1 MNIALNAQ
9 LISSQAGYR
18 GAGVNNYARR
28 LLHALGQEALAGRTD
43 YRFLA
48 FVHTQGLD
56 FPGVE
61 IFTTGLPLERPAAR
75 IAWEQVLLPAELS
88 RQSAGLVHG
97 LVNVLPL
104 SSRVRGVVTVHDL
117 SFVLAPETLP
127 PLKRVYLARLC
138 AASVRRARAVIAVSR
153 QTAGDVV
160 RCFGVPEDKVRVV
173 HNGVAAEFVPPS
185 SPASLDA
192 AASAAAAD
200 AAAGFRRAR
209 NLPARYW
216 LYLGTLE
223 PRKNLDLLIRAFARW
238 RHGAVQ
244 DGSHASGEAA
254 ARAVKLVLAGGKGW
268 YYDTIFAQV
277 AELGIA
283 EDVIFGGFVPPAE
296 LADWYRG
303 AELFLYPSRFEGFG
317 LPVLEAMAC
326 GVPVLCSDA
335 PGLREVAGDAALRLP
350 PGDEEGWANAM
361 QLLYG
366 QPAVR
371 AELRRRGLAQAKR
384 FSWQRSAQQT
394 IQVYNEVRA

>member
-9 LISSQAGYR
+9 LISPQAGYR

-28 LLHALGQEALAGRTD
+28 LLHALGDEALAGRTD
-43 YRFLA
+43 HRFLA
-48 FVHTQGLD
+48 FVHTPDLD
-56 FPGVE
+56 LPGVKLV
-61 IFTTGLPLERPAAR
+61 TTSLPLERPEAR
-75 IAWEQVLLPAELS
+75 IAWEQALLPAELV
-88 RQSAGLVHG
+88 RHQAGLVHG

-104 SSRVRGVVTVHDL
+104 RSRVRGVVTVHDL
-117 SFVLAPETLP
+117 AFVRAPETLP
-127 PLKRVYLARLC
+127 PLKRAYLARLC
-138 AASVRRARAVIAVSR
+138 AASVRRACAVIAVSR
-153 QTAGDVV
+153 QTADDVV
-160 RCFGVPEDKVRVV
+160 HYFGVPQAKVRVV
-173 HNGVAAEFVPPS
+173 HNGVAAEFTPVG
-185 SPASLDA
+185 ASNAPDA
-192 AASAAAAD
+192 GAIAAFRSA
-200 AAAGFRRAR
+200 RK
-209 NLPARYW
+209 LPARYW

-223 PRKNLDLLIRAFARW
+223 PRKNLDLLVRAFARW
-238 RHGAVQ
+238 RRSAPPDAG
-244 DGSHASGEAA
+244 G
-254 ARAVKLVLAGGKGW
+254 VKLLLAGGKGW

-361 QLLYG
+361 QLLYD
-366 QPAVR
+366 QSALR
-371 AELRRRGLAQAKR
+371 AELRRRGLVQAGG

-394 IQVYNEVRA
+394 IQVYNEVGG

>member
-9 LISSQAGYR
+9 LISPQAGYR

-28 LLHALGQEALAGRTD
+28 LLHALGQEALTGRTEH
-43 YRFLA
+43 RFVA
-48 FVHTQGLD
+48 FVHTPDLELS
-56 FPGVE
+56 GVE
-61 IFTTGLPLERPAAR
+61 LVTTSLPLERPEAR
-75 IAWEQVLLPAELS
+75 IAWEQALLPAELS
-88 RQSAGLVHG
+88 RHGAGLVHG

-104 SSRVRGVVTVHDL
+104 RSRVRGVVTVHDL
-117 SFVLAPETLP
+117 SFVRTPETLP
-127 PLKRVYLARLC
+127 PLKRAYLTRLC

-153 QTAGDVV
+153 QTADDVV
-160 RCFGVPEDKVRVV
+160 NCFGVAESKVKVV
-173 HNGVAAEFVPPS
+173 HNGVSAEFTPLGSDGADVE
-185 SPASLDA
+185 AMAVFRHARSL
-192 AASAAAAD
+192 
-200 AAAGFRRAR
+200 
-209 NLPARYW
+209 PERYW

-223 PRKNLDLLIRAFARW
+223 PRKNLDLLVRAFARW
-238 RHGAVQ
+238 RRSAVQ
-244 DGSHASGEAA
+244 DGAANGGRSPAGE
-254 ARAVKLVLAGGKGW
+254 VKLLLAGGKGW

-361 QLLYG
+361 QLLCD
-366 QPAVR
+366 QPALR
-371 AELRRRGLAQAKR
+371 SELRRRGLVRAAG

-394 IQVYNEVRA
+394 IQVYNEAGA